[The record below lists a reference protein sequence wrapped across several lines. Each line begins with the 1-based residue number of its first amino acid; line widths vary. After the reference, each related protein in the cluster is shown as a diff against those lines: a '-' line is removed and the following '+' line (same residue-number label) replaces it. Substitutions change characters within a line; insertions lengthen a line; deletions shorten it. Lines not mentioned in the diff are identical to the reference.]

1 MGIGDAL
8 KIAFFVLLVLAL
20 ALAIMNYIQQASQ
33 PKPVLAMNIPA
44 GLYYKGPETTA
55 LAGWYC
61 IENINSSNGF
71 SIQLNAWLDNQLTV
85 QDAYGTFVSETTN
98 GRTWVTYTAFLDNVW
113 GQNNNGTPVPL
124 HVSNPSKDVANAPC
138 AWLVIALKNGVAYF
152 GYSLDGK
159 SITWYDSYPVNAN
172 YITTTVPGTPFNSGF
187 TDIVLAGPGNGAQAQ
202 LGSGTLV
209 YLALYYWNGTA
220 WVPAPVGPSQSF
232 QTAETVNNAWEFTS
246 GYCGGYVAWFG
257 WNKTNWESPV
267 LPSNLE
273 PVCPSPPSFE
283 P

>member
-1 MGIGDAL
+1 MSTLRAVGLGFL
-8 KIAFFVLLVLAL
+8 TLVLIGMAL
-20 ALAIMNYIQQASQ
+20 AVMNYIQQASQ
-33 PKPVLAMNIPA
+33 PKPVLAMNWPA
-44 GLYYKGPETTA
+44 GLVYKGPDTTA

-61 IENINSSNGF
+61 IENINSSNYY
-71 SIQLNAWLDNQLTV
+71 SIQLNAWLDNGLRIQN
-85 QDAYGTFVSETTN
+85 AYGAFVTFN
-98 GRTWVTYTAFLDNVW
+98 GITWQTAFLDNVW
-113 GQNNNGTPVPL
+113 GQNSNGTPVLL
-124 HVSNPSKDVANAPC
+124 HASNPINDVVNAPC
-138 AWLVIALKNGVAYF
+138 AWLVIALKNGYAYF
-152 GYSLDGK
+152 GYSLDGR
-159 SITWYDSYPVNAN
+159 SITWYDSYSVPAN
-172 YITTTVPGTPFNSGF
+172 YITATIPGTPFNSGF
-187 TDIVLAGPGNGAQAQ
+187 TGIVLAGASNGEQAQ

-220 WVPAPVGPSQSF
+220 WVPAPVGPNQGF
-232 QTAETVNNAWEFTS
+232 QTGETVNHAWEFTS